1 MKHSSLRRRLGS
13 DGLFSLCAWFSA
25 ATVTGIFF
33 WILSDLIINGIGNLS
48 WAFITEA
55 SVSAGREGGIGPV
68 IISTLLIV
76 GICMAVTLPVG
87 VGASVYLAELARSEN
102 LFGRLIRSSLDILAG
117 VPSIVFGLFGNAVFC
132 IYLGFGFSI
141 LSGGLTLSCM
151 VLPLVIRATEEGL
164 RSVPQEYRLAAAA
177 LGMSRTRILSHIL
190 LPLALPGLIAG
201 FVLGSGR
208 AIAETA
214 ALIFTSGYVD
224 RMPYSLMDSGRS
236 LSVHIYDLSMNV
248 TGGEPNAYSTA
259 LVLIGVLLVING
271 AASLLMK
278 HSLQRKC

>member
-1 MKHSSLRRRLGS
+1 MKYSSLRRRLGS

-25 ATVTGIFF
+25 GAVTAIFF

-76 GICMAVTLPVG
+76 GICMVVTLPVG
-87 VGASVYLAELARSEN
+87 VGASVYLAEFTRSEN

-132 IYLGFGFSI
+132 FYLGFGFSI

-177 LGMSRTRILSHIL
+177 LGMSPTRILSHIL

-248 TGGEPNAYSTA
+248 TGGESNAYSTA

-271 AASLLMK
+271 ATSLLMK